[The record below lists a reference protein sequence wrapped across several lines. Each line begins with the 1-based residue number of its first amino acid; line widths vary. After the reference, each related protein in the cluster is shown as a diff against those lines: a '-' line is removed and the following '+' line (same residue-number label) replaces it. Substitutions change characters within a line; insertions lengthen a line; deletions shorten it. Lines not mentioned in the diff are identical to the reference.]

1 MRRMGIHVV
10 PVVVL
15 MVSWMAMLAGDPA
28 RAAGEEYEMTTY
40 QFAMLVDGPERDA
53 IQGEAA
59 EDKQRQH
66 VEFLT
71 GLLDDGTA
79 LVAGPVEGAAPIRG
93 IVVLT
98 VDTVAAAEEIL
109 AADPWVKAG
118 HLALEIHPWWAARD
132 IILKAPDPLSHETCW
147 LGLIR
152 RPADAPELAEARLKE
167 LQKGHMANIQAMADS
182 GDLVIAGPA
191 GDWHRDQEGRF
202 VNTDSGRPVMHLD
215 DLVVVLRQ
223 IGARS
228 GNRFGCSITPRQDSL
243 ARVNAFLAK

>member
-1 MRRMGIHVV
+1 VRRMGIHVV

-182 GDLVIAGPA
+182 GDLVIAGPMGDDTALRGIFVFRTLDQDKVHALVEQDPSVQA
-191 GDWHRDQEGRF
+191 GRLQ
-202 VNTDSGRPVMHLD
+202 V
-215 DLVVVLRQ
+215 DLMRWY
-223 IGARS
+223 IPRGAL
-228 GNRFGCSITPRQDSL
+228 PP
-243 ARVNAFLAK
+243 APE

>member
-1 MRRMGIHVV
+1 MGIHVV

-79 LVAGPVEGAAPIRG
+79 LVAGPVEGAAPLRG

-182 GDLVIAGPA
+182 GDLVIAGPMGDDTALRGIFVFRTLDQDKVRALVEQDPSVQA
-191 GDWHRDQEGRF
+191 GRLQ
-202 VNTDSGRPVMHLD
+202 V
-215 DLVVVLRQ
+215 DLMRWY
-223 IGARS
+223 IPRGAL
-228 GNRFGCSITPRQDSL
+228 PP
-243 ARVNAFLAK
+243 APE

>member
-1 MRRMGIHVV
+1 VRRMGIHVV

-152 RPADAPELAEARLKE
+152 RPVDAPELAEARLKE

-182 GDLVIAGPA
+182 GDLVIAGPMGDDTALRGIYVFRTLDQDKVRALVEQDPSVQA
-191 GDWHRDQEGRF
+191 GRLQ
-202 VNTDSGRPVMHLD
+202 V
-215 DLVVVLRQ
+215 DLMRWY
-223 IGARS
+223 IPRGAL
-228 GNRFGCSITPRQDSL
+228 PP
-243 ARVNAFLAK
+243 APE

>member
-1 MRRMGIHVV
+1 MGIHVV

-182 GDLVIAGPA
+182 GDLVIAGPMGDDTGLRGIFVFRTLDQDKVRALVEQDPSVQA
-191 GDWHRDQEGRF
+191 GRLQ
-202 VNTDSGRPVMHLD
+202 V
-215 DLVVVLRQ
+215 DLMRWY
-223 IGARS
+223 IPRGAL
-228 GNRFGCSITPRQDSL
+228 PP
-243 ARVNAFLAK
+243 APE

>member
-182 GDLVIAGPA
+182 GDLVIAGPMGDDTALRGIFVFRTLDQDKVRALVEQDPSVQA
-191 GDWHRDQEGRF
+191 GRLQ
-202 VNTDSGRPVMHLD
+202 V
-215 DLVVVLRQ
+215 DLMRWY
-223 IGARS
+223 IPRGAL
-228 GNRFGCSITPRQDSL
+228 PP
-243 ARVNAFLAK
+243 APE